1 MKDGNGRL
9 DDGDGRGVDK
19 FDGLIDLAL
28 GSYTPRDPRAG
39 LESRILSRI
48 AAAEVEQSRSGWSW
62 KPAWALAA
70 AMALLAV
77 AGVPL
82 GYRLGWQESAV
93 THRPEIRQPAVA
105 EVGHS
110 VQAAPLTARSV
121 RHALTSHER
130 IAGAKAEG
138 MEIAANTSPAA
149 MERASVAPV
158 EDKPSADE
166 VSTLKPITLKSITI
180 APIQIA
186 ALN

>member
-1 MKDGNGRL
+1 MEPLWSFSFRDIFFISFLQGTHH
-9 DDGDGRGVDK
+9 VAQK
-19 FDGLIDLAL
+19 FTRSSLPVGFL
-28 GSYTPRDPRAG
+28 RRFVR
-39 LESRILSRI
+39 SRFCARFKVTGCASTAAISAF
-48 AAAEVEQSRSGWSW
+48 AAAFCDAQSI
-62 KPAWALAA
+62 A
-70 AMALLAV
+70 
-77 AGVPL
+77 
-82 GYRLGWQESAV
+82 
-93 THRPEIRQPAVA
+93 QPAVA